1 MALFKL
7 STQIKEQINSFVS
20 GFHSLVEP
28 SLIQCF
34 SSLELQ
40 KLISGDETD
49 VDVDDLRY
57 SIFCFV

>member
-7 STQIKEQINSFVS
+7 STQIKEQTDAFAR
-20 GFHSLVEP
+20 GFHSLIEP

-40 KLISGDETD
+40 RLISGDETD
-49 VDVDDLRY
+49 IDIDELRY
-57 SIFCFV
+57 VLH